1 VPPPETLH
9 EHLKALLCDVGSILG
24 YHPEKELREGLHRY
38 DVVWRNFPGAPLP
51 SRVFE
56 VQDRGSLE
64 GALVKL
70 QHAKDIWRSL
80 LFLVVTGEGDRK
92 KVDQYVRPWLV
103 GTFHQL
109 SGALVVLS
117 PDQLEDLYESLN
129 RHRDLLRKLLAE

>member
-1 VPPPETLH
+1 
-9 EHLKALLCDVGSILG
+9 
-24 YHPEKELREGLHRY
+24 
-38 DVVWRNFPGAPLP
+38 VWRDFPGAQLP

-80 LFLVVTGEGDRK
+80 LFLVVTGERDRK

-109 SGALVVLS
+109 AGALVVLS
-117 PDQLEDLYESLN
+117 PDQVEELYETFN
-129 RHRDLLRKLLAE
+129 RNRDLLQRMLKL